1 MKQLNRLFTLLA
13 ATLIFA
19 ACGEDRTYEYYKLTE
34 ENQWIFSRMQES
46 YLWGDTL
53 KQPARNKFFAK
64 SSDFFYSLIQRG
76 DKASHFTDSA
86 TLTSYGLTFGIV
98 RDPLGIKPGKSYAAV
113 LFVEKGSP
121 AEAAGL
127 KRGMWLTSIGNKNIT
142 TSNYGYLERGEATT
156 VCTARII
163 PDTVDGAFIWSADD
177 TLNIPKAVRLDP
189 SALILDSIYY
199 IPDHKVG
206 YIICNRFDESK
217 SLAPTLAH
225 FASEGVTDLIIDL
238 RYCSGGAL
246 QAAASLASAIVPE
259 AAGDTFCSLI
269 YNSSNSDKES
279 RYTLPTP
286 PTILHPWH
294 TYIITTNATRGTAE
308 AFTAAVKY
316 YLGDDKVTLI
326 GQPTAGDNLHT
337 QSIESPYNF
346 TINPAVAAIC
356 TPDGNILSSDGLTV
370 DYQVNELQGNKIL
383 ELGNTNETMLY
394 SALYHI
400 LHGTTPYEIPE
411 PESVTN
417 IFQTRYKS
425 IVTK

>member
-1 MKQLNRLFTLLA
+1 MKQLNRLFTLLVA
-13 ATLIFA
+13 MLIFA

-46 YLWGDTL
+46 YLWGDTIE
-53 KQPARNKFFAK
+53 QPARNKFFAK
-64 SSDFFYSLIQRG
+64 SSDFFYSLVQRG
-76 DKASHFTDSA
+76 DKTSHFTDSA

-127 KRGMWLTSIGNKNIT
+127 KRGMWLTSVGNKNIT
-142 TSNYGYLERGEATT
+142 TNNYGYLVRGEATT
-156 VCTARII
+156 VCTARIL
-163 PDTVDGAFIWSADD
+163 PDTIDGAFIWSADD
-177 TLNIPKAVRLDP
+177 TLNISKAVSLDP
-189 SALILDSIYY
+189 SAVILDSIYN

-238 RYCSGGAL
+238 RYCSGGVL
-246 QAAASLASAIVPE
+246 QAAASLASAIAPE
-259 AAGDTFCSLI
+259 GTGGTFCSLI
-269 YNSSNSDKES
+269 YNSRNSDKETH
-279 RYTLPTP
+279 YTLSAQPAT
-286 PTILHPWH
+286 LNPWH
-294 TYIITTNATRGTAE
+294 TYIITTSATRGTAE
-308 AFTAAVKY
+308 AFAAAVRY
-316 YLGDDKVTLI
+316 YLGDDRVTLI
-326 GQPTAGDNLHT
+326 GQSTAGDNLHT

-356 TPDGNILSSDGLTV
+356 TPDGNILSPDGLRV

-400 LHGTTPYEIPE
+400 LHGIIPDESPE
-411 PESVTN
+411 PYAASK

-425 IVTK
+425 IVTE